1 MQPHDLSLHALAE
14 RVAKL
19 EGQNR
24 RLKQAGVAALVLAS
38 ATILMGQRQTSR
50 VLEANEFRL
59 KDADG
64 SVRARLSTDT
74 ANRPILSLLDAK
86 GVPVASLGGGR
97 QPFLVLFRPETNEQI
112 RLGANTAFFGLGLY
126 EKEIRAGLSMQNS
139 TPRLDL
145 FDGSGNAQATVVARP
160 TGSSLLLRNPTGKE
174 TSTMWVDS
182 AAGGSSFSMSGSAG
196 SFSVNLGEDA
206 GGPGLEI
213 ADNEG
218 FSTVLGR
225 RDVVVGTG
233 PKERKPAAALSLLG
247 KDRRVLWS
255 AP

>member
-1 MQPHDLSLHALAE
+1 MQPYDPSLHALAE

-19 EGQNR
+19 ESQNR
-24 RLKQAGVAALVLAS
+24 RFKQAGIAALVLAS
-38 ATILMGQRQTSR
+38 TAVLMGQTHTSR

-59 KDADG
+59 RDTDG
-64 SVRARLSTDT
+64 NVRARLSTDA
-74 ANRPILSLLDAK
+74 ANRPTLSLLDAK

-97 QPFLVLFRPETNEQI
+97 QPSLVLFRQETNEQI

-126 EKEIRAGLSMQNS
+126 EKQIRAGLAVQNS
-139 TPRLDL
+139 APGLNL
-145 FDGSGNAQATVVARP
+145 FDESGTAQATIVTRP
-160 TGSSLLLRNPTGKE
+160 TGSSLVLRNPAGKE
-174 TSTMWVDS
+174 ISTIWVDS
-182 AAGGSSFSMSGSAG
+182 SAGGSSFNMSGSAG
-196 SFSVNLGEDA
+196 SLSVNLGQDA

-225 RDVVVGTG
+225 RDVVVGAG
-233 PKERKPAAALSLLG
+233 PKERKPAASVLLLG
-247 KDRRVLWS
+247 KDHKVLWS

>member
-1 MQPHDLSLHALAE
+1 MQPHDSSLHALAD

-19 EGQNR
+19 ETQNR
-24 RLKQAGVAALVLAS
+24 RLKQAGIAALVLAS
-38 ATILMGQRQTSR
+38 AGVLMGQAHTSR

-64 SVRARLSTDT
+64 SVRARLSMDA

-97 QPFLVLFRPETNEQI
+97 QPLLVLFRAETNEQI

-126 EKEIRAGLSMQNS
+126 EKEIRAGLGVRDSR
-139 TPRLDL
+139 PELDL
-145 FDGSGNAQATVVARP
+145 FDESGTAQATIVARP
-160 TGSSLLLRNPTGKE
+160 TGSSLVLRNPAGKE

-182 AAGGSSFSMSGSAG
+182 AAGGSSFNLSGSAG
-196 SFSVNLGEDA
+196 SLSVNLGEGA

-218 FSTVLGR
+218 FSAVLGR

-233 PKERKPAAALSLLG
+233 PKERKPAASLSLLG